1 MNIKIYKL
9 RHLLFV
15 ISTYTYTNLSIRYL
29 LSELTHI
36 HIYLFVIC
44 YQNLQNSNANH
55 VETIK
60 SRQSNNRYLFVSN
73 IPRDFKATKAV
84 NGATV
89 LLSIFRHS

>member
-1 MNIKIYKL
+1 MEKTEQSGLVRRRVTKL
-9 RHLLFV
+9 
-15 ISTYTYTNLSIRYL
+15 
-29 LSELTHI
+29 ELAPCETKPVRLVSSHKTSSGGEF
-36 HIYLFVIC
+36 LAS
-44 YQNLQNSNANH
+44 NLQNSNANH

-73 IPRDFKATKAV
+73 TPRDFKATKAV